1 MGTAENE
8 SNTIAQLTEASCDDG
23 VTQCLKVQASAAGV
37 SGYTYSCSDKT
48 EKEDGCHKV
57 EQTILGL
64 SINAETC
71 VCTGNLCNSA
81 SARGINFILAFFC
94 LLTARSNIYFNIP
107 C

>member
-1 MGTAENE
+1 MDRL
-8 SNTIAQLTEASCDDG
+8 NTKGMDRLKTSLTVNAVQLFS
-23 VTQCLKVQASAAGV
+23 V
-37 SGYTYSCSDKT
+37 SGYTYSCNDKT

-81 SARGINFILAFFC
+81 SARGINFILAFSC
-94 LLTARSNIYFNIP
+94 LMIALLKYVF
-107 C
+107 